1 MSSLSDLLTGV
12 REKYSML
19 FVGYVPDNHLCEYRD
34 KIAEQKD
41 YLITH
46 KDKFEN
52 FINDEKTNE
61 NEKKVAQKTLDL
73 INVALNKLARYEE
86 TIENRTC
93 TIMGGRRRRTT
104 RRSSRV
110 RRSRTRARRS
120 RTRARRSRTR
130 ARH

>member
-1 MSSLSDLLTGV
+1 MSSLSDLLAGV
-12 REKYSML
+12 REKNSML

-34 KIAEQKD
+34 KIDEQKD

-52 FINDEKTNE
+52 FINDVNNNA

-73 INVALNKLARYEE
+73 INEALNKLARYEE
-86 TIENRTC
+86 KLENTSC
-93 TIMGGRRRRTT
+93 SIMGGRRRRTT